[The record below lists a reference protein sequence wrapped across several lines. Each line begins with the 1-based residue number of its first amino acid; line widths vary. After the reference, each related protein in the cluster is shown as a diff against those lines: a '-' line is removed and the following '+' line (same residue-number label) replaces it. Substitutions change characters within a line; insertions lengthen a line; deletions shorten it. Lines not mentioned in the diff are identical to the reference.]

1 MFNGCLRIMV
11 EITCSCSCVHVLCGI
26 TGVVEHL
33 QFMACL
39 KPMNFDG
46 VLANFFFEKSRL
58 FISEGI
64 CASSQ
69 MRP

>member
-1 MFNGCLRIMV
+1 M
-11 EITCSCSCVHVLCGI
+11 LCGI

-46 VLANFFFEKSRL
+46 VLAFFFIKAGYFFLKESVQVLK
-58 FISEGI
+58 
-64 CASSQ
+64 
-69 MRP
+69 

>member
-1 MFNGCLRIMV
+1 
-11 EITCSCSCVHVLCGI
+11 VLCGI

-46 VLANFFFEKSRL
+46 VLAFFYL
-58 FISEGI
+58 FIKAGYFFLKESV
-64 CASSQ
+64 Q
-69 MRP
+69 VLK

>member
-33 QFMACL
+33 QFMAC

-46 VLANFFFEKSRL
+46 VLAFFFRKAGYFFLNESVLVIK
-58 FISEGI
+58 
-64 CASSQ
+64 
-69 MRP
+69 

>member
-1 MFNGCLRIMV
+1 MSNGCLRIMV

-46 VLANFFFEKSRL
+46 VLAFFF
-58 FISEGI
+58 FIKAGYFFLKESV
-64 CASSQ
+64 Q
-69 MRP
+69 VLK